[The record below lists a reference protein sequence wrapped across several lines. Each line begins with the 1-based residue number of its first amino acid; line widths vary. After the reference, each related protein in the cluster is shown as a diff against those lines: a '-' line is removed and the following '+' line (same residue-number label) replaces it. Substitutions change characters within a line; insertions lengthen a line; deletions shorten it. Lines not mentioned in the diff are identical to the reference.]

1 MNKAFYNVVY
11 NRRNSLLKDGTAL
24 IQIEAY
30 CNGRKK
36 HFTTKIYITPEQ
48 WDKKHSKIKNH
59 PNGIKLN
66 KQIADLVTKMES
78 YELDKHNSGKT
89 FSLDQLTDLMGGRVT
104 DNFLEFMEREIQECN
119 LSKATKVCF
128 ISTLT
133 RLKEFR
139 KVLLFDEVD
148 FNFLT
153 AFKRYLQKEG
163 LRINTINKYFRHI
176 KTFVNIAINKDFMEL
191 NRYPFRNFKMETEET
206 EREYLTVEELEEIAK
221 VVLPPEK
228 QHLQKV
234 MDMFCFSCYTGLR
247 FSDVSALRKDSIIV
261 EDNITKLVLRMKK
274 TNQDIKLPLSK
285 LFNGKGIEIINKYI
299 EPDRNYIFD
308 DITNQYANRC
318 LKEIA
323 KIANLDKLVTFHVS
337 RHTTATVLLNKG
349 MQMTTVQKVL
359 GHKKLQTTQIY
370 AKVMDKTIERELDA
384 MVF

>member
-1 MNKAFYNVVY
+1 
-11 NRRNSLLKDGTAL
+11 
-24 IQIEAY
+24 
-30 CNGRKK
+30 
-36 HFTTKIYITPEQ
+36 
-48 WDKKHSKIKNH
+48 
-59 PNGIKLN
+59 
-66 KQIADLVTKMES
+66 
-78 YELDKHNSGKT
+78 
-89 FSLDQLTDLMGGRVT
+89 
-104 DNFLEFMEREIQECN
+104 
-119 LSKATKVCF
+119 
-128 ISTLT
+128 
-133 RLKEFR
+133 
-139 KVLLFDEVD
+139 
-148 FNFLT
+148 
-153 AFKRYLQKEG
+153 
-163 LRINTINKYFRHI
+163 
-176 KTFVNIAINKDFMEL
+176 MEL